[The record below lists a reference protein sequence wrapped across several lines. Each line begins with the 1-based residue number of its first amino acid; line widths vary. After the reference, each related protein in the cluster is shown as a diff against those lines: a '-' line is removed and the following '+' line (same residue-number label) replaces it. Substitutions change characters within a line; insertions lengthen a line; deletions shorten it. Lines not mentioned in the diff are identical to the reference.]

1 MEALEKDK
9 GARRLKHEEK
19 CYDELE
25 AGTKRK
31 RILRVPRDFMR
42 VSLMEISESHTVRKG
57 AKCRNAGSR
66 VYEIISPYYVK

>member
-9 GARRLKHEEK
+9 GARKLKHEEK

-31 RILRVPRDFMR
+31 RILRVPRDFM
-42 VSLMEISESHTVRKG
+42 
-57 AKCRNAGSR
+57 
-66 VYEIISPYYVK
+66 